1 MAKTTT
7 TTIPSKHK
15 DGKHKDGKHKDG
27 KHKDHHKK
35 TTPTPTSTVKVVNP
49 NFFYEHEGVIIGSI
63 VCLLLSIGALVVI
76 GSFRKRS

>member
-7 TTIPSKHK
+7 TTIPSKNHGGKPNHHK
-15 DGKHKDGKHKDG
+15 KKDKD
-27 KHKDHHKK
+27 KKK
-35 TTPTPTSTVKVVNP
+35 TTPTPVTTGNVVNP
-49 NFFYEHEGVIIGSI
+49 NFFYQHEGVIIGSI